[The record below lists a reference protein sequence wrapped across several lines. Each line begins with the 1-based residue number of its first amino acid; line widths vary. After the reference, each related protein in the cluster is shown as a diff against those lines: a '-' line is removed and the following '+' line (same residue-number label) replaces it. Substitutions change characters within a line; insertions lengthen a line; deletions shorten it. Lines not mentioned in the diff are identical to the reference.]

1 MHGFALNVNTNM
13 DYFSYIN
20 PCGFIDKGVTSL
32 EKELGTS
39 LNMDE
44 VRSVIVEKFLK
55 VFDATLNKNLEA
67 K

>member
-1 MHGFALNVNTNM
+1 
-13 DYFSYIN
+13 
-20 PCGFIDKGVTSL
+20 
-32 EKELGTS
+32 
-39 LNMDE
+39 MDE